1 MLERQRKETIL
12 RLVEI
17 HKFTSVH
24 DVVEATGA
32 SESTIRRDFI
42 DLENE
47 KKLTR
52 VRGGV
57 QRHPEA
63 GAETS
68 EGLSSI
74 PPFDTRTTINQEKKR
89 RIAREAVN
97 YLADGETIFIDGGTT
112 TFQMVEYL
120 ASFALTVVTN
130 SFAVANHLI
139 RHTRC
144 TVILPE
150 GIVDPE
156 SQLILSNLAPDPFH
170 NYAASKAFMGIQ
182 GISATSLTNSAPLI
196 IQAERA
202 MIAHSQELIIL
213 ADDTKF
219 GRVGSL
225 TLCPV
230 ESASRIITTQD
241 ADPELIAR
249 LMEKGVEVTR
259 V

>member
-1 MLERQRKETIL
+1 
-12 RLVEI
+12 
-17 HKFTSVH
+17 
-24 DVVEATGA
+24 
-32 SESTIRRDFI
+32 
-42 DLENE
+42 
-47 KKLTR
+47 
-52 VRGGV
+52 
-57 QRHPEA
+57 
-63 GAETS
+63 
-68 EGLSSI
+68 
-74 PPFDTRTTINQEKKR
+74 
-89 RIAREAVN
+89 
-97 YLADGETIFIDGGTT
+97 
-112 TFQMVEYL
+112 MVEYL

-241 ADPELIAR
+241 ADPELTAR